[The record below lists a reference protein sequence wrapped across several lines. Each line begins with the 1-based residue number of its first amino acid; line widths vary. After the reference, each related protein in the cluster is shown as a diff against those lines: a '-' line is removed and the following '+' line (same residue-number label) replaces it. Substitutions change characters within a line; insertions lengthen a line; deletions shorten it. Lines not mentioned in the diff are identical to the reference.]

1 MIDRLAVPHDGL
13 VLDVELAG
21 PPDGRLLL
29 LLHGFPQTGDA
40 WRAVVPALAR
50 RGLRCAIVTQRG
62 YARTAR
68 PAALEAYKM
77 DRLVGDALAVADAV
91 GGAGCP
97 FDLAGHDWGASIGWY
112 LAARHP
118 DRVRSLTAASVPHL
132 AAYGRAAREDAE
144 QQRMLGYMKAFRN
157 DAAVVERLLADDA
170 RELRAFVGPR
180 LPAAAL
186 ELYLGAI
193 GDPEGLGAALSWYR
207 ANGPELH
214 DLAPVTVPTTFAW
227 GARDPY
233 IGRAAACA
241 CGDFVSGAYR
251 YVELADAGHW
261 IPEEEPDQLAEE
273 IGLRVG

>member
-1 MIDRLAVPHDGL
+1 VTERLAVPHDGL

-40 WRAVVPALAR
+40 WRAVVPALSGM
-50 RGLRCAIVTQRG
+50 GLRCAIVTQRG
-62 YARTAR
+62 YARAAR
-68 PAALEAYKM
+68 PTALEAYKM
-77 DRLVGDALAVADAV
+77 DRLVGDALAVADAA
-91 GGAGCP
+91 GGAGSA
-97 FDLAGHDWGASIGWY
+97 FDVAGHDWGAAVGWH
-112 LAARHP
+112 LAAWHP

-157 DAAVVERLLADDA
+157 DPSIVQRLLADDA

-186 ELYLGAI
+186 DSYLRAI
-193 GDPEGLGAALSWYR
+193 GDREGLGAALAWYK

-214 DLAPVTVPTTFAW
+214 ELGPVAVPTTFVW
-227 GARDPY
+227 GALDPF
-233 IGRAAACA
+233 IGRVAARG
-241 CGDFVSGAYR
+241 CGSHVSGEYR
-251 YVELADAGHW
+251 YVELADVGHW
-261 IPEEEPDQLAEE
+261 IPEEAPDQLADE
-273 IGLRVG
+273 IGLRAC